1 MAVFVFRGKLWTKE
15 ILQEKYTVDFLA
27 VGTILHTGQFGNQ
40 EFQPLLMYY
49 ERENPPVGCLIKRKV
64 L

>member
-27 VGTILHTGQFGNQ
+27 VGTILHTGQFG
-40 EFQPLLMYY
+40 ESGISASFD
-49 ERENPPVGCLIKRKV
+49 V